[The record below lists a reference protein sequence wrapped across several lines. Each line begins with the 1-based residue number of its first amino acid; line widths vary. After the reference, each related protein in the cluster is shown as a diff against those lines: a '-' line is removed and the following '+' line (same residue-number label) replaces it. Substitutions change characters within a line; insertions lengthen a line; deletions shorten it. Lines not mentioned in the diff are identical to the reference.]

1 MSLPSS
7 RPQPR
12 GYVCEHVYVCVY
24 VCDFF
29 TPLPKQIPVYDGM
42 PLFGLEVVWTGRLH
56 KYTAPSY
63 TGTEF
68 VLASG
73 VLLVHI

>member
-7 RPQPR
+7 RPQPG
-12 GYVCEHVYVCVY
+12 GYVCEHVYVCVIF
-24 VCDFF
+24 C
-29 TPLPKQIPVYDGM
+29 PLPKQIPVYDGM
-42 PLFGLEVVWTGRLH
+42 PLFGLEVVCTGRLH

-63 TGTEF
+63 TDTEF